1 MLMRQGKTDTVDMIE
16 EEDTMTKKVED
27 TIRKVL
33 IRNLR
38 AFANDADEY
47 GMDADEQSTLYAIA
61 DRLETGTEDEA
72 DWMEAIAQID
82 ING

>member
-1 MLMRQGKTDTVDMIE
+1 
-16 EEDTMTKKVED
+16 MTKKVED
-27 TIRKVL
+27 TIRRVL

-38 AFANDADEY
+38 AFADDADEY
-47 GMDADEQSTLYAIA
+47 GMDADERGMLYAIA
-61 DRLETGTEDEA
+61 DRLETGTADEA

>member
-1 MLMRQGKTDTVDMIE
+1 
-16 EEDTMTKKVED
+16 MTKKVED
-27 TIRKVL
+27 TIREVL

-38 AFANDADEY
+38 AFADDADEY
-47 GMDADEQSTLYAIA
+47 CIDADEQGMLYAIA
-61 DRLETGTEDEA
+61 DRLETGTADEA